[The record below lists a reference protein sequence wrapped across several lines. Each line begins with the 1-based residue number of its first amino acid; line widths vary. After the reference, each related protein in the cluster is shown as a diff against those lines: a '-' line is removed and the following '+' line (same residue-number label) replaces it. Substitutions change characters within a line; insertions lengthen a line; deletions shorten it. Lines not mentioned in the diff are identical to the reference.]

1 MESKKID
8 NEDIPDIIWSNL
20 LNWLTSSDALP
31 KEVKNHFIEHAQDL
45 RLKIQAIVLQMQ
57 VKSLHQVAMDVDF
70 EEEVR
75 RDIRNNLPFMSP
87 SEKVEALRAINGTN
101 KDKLDRIKEQ
111 VGGLDY
117 AQTITTSIQTLSDI
131 KISSELIDQI
141 KQIEV
146 PRRRQLLA
154 TLTSIVDEVSKEDA
168 NNRE

>member
-8 NEDIPDIIWSNL
+8 SEDVPDIIWSNL

-31 KEVKNHFIEHAQDL
+31 KEIKGYFIEHAQDL
-45 RLKIQAIVLQMQ
+45 RLKIQAIVLQIQ

-111 VGGLDY
+111 VAGYDFM
-117 AQTITTSIQTLSDI
+117 TTIQTSLQSLSDI
-131 KISSELIDQI
+131 KISSDLTEKVREIDAPKRRQI
-141 KQIEV
+141 LAVLNQIE
-146 PRRRQLLA
+146 QE
-154 TLTSIVDEVSKEDA
+154 TKEK
-168 NNRE
+168 EKE